1 MVSFYSLKIKQV
13 YNLQKL
19 PRNFWV
25 NRAKNADFAKCSK
38 YVDNFTD

>member
-25 NRAKNADFAKCSK
+25 NKAKMPILEN
-38 YVDNFTD
+38 VQNM

>member
-13 YNLQKL
+13 YKLQKMPRKL

-25 NRAKNADFAKCSK
+25 NKAKMPILQN
-38 YVDNFTD
+38 VQNM